1 MEAKFSDRE
10 KRVIEYLGQVTVTT
24 TIDII
29 EKLDVSKRTINRA
42 LNKYGYYSSYNYN
55 ASYYTLKDI
64 PKFSDLGLW
73 KYNDIGF
80 SKYRS
85 ITETIVRL
93 IDKSEA
99 GYTNIEMSQLLGTET
114 KNLLSRLCRQK
125 RLDKFYSGHQA
136 VYLSTDLEQ
145 QIIQQES
152 RRQQYVLRQQQQRQ
166 IGFRA
171 GILPQ
176 GIDVRTVILVLIH
189 MIKKPSASVASISM
203 SLQGK
208 DVKVSAK
215 QVQTIISFYGLEKKM
230 VPSKSL
236 N

>member
-1 MEAKFSDRE
+1 METKFSDRE
-10 KRVIEYLGQVTVTT
+10 KRVIDYLHQVKVTT
-24 TIDII
+24 NLDII
-29 EKLDVSKRTINRA
+29 QKLEVSKRTINRA
-42 LNKYGYYSSYNYN
+42 LSKYGYYSSYNYN

-64 PKFSDLGLW
+64 PHFSDCGLW

-93 IDKSEA
+93 VNKSEA

-125 RLDKFYSGHQA
+125 RLHKFYAGHQA
-136 VYLSTDLEQ
+136 VYLSTDLGQ
-145 QIIQQES
+145 QIIQKQS
-152 RRQQYVLRQQQQRQ
+152 RTEQHVLRQQQQRQ
-166 IGFRA
+166 IHFIKA

-189 MIKKPSASVASISM
+189 MIEKPSASVASISM

-208 DVKVSAK
+208 DVNVSAK
-215 QVQTIISFYGLEKKM
+215 QVRTIISFYGLEKKM
-230 VPSKSL
+230 VPSK
-236 N
+236 

>member
-1 MEAKFSDRE
+1 METKFSDRE
-10 KRVIEYLGQVTVTT
+10 NRVIEYLHQVKVTT
-24 TIDII
+24 NIDII
-29 EKLDVSKRTINRA
+29 QKLEVSKRTINRA
-42 LNKYGYYSSYNYN
+42 LSKYGYYSSYNYN

-64 PKFSDLGLW
+64 PQFSGSGLW

-93 IDKSEA
+93 VDQSEA
-99 GYTNIEMSQLLGTET
+99 GFTNIEMSQLLGAET

-125 RLDKFYSGHQA
+125 RLDKFYAGHQA
-136 VYLSTDLEQ
+136 VYLSPDLGK
-145 QIIQQES
+145 QIIQKAS
-152 RRQQYVLRQQQQRQ
+152 RTQQHVLRQQQQRQ
-166 IGFRA
+166 IRLRA

-176 GIDVRTVILVLIH
+176 GINMRTVIFVLIQ

-208 DVKVSAK
+208 DVNVSAK
-215 QVQTIISFYGLEKKM
+215 QVRTIISFYGLEKKM